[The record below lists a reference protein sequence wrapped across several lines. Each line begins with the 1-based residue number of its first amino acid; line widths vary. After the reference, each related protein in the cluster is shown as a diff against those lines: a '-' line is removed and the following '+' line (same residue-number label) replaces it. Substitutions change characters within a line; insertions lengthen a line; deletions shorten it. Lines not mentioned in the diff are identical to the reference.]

1 MSGPV
6 AVEDAA
12 ASAECG
18 VAPRELTLEISPSR
32 EARIDGQTVRRALPR
47 RGRRTVGAWCFA
59 DHMGPSRIDIGPG
72 LGIGPHPHIGLQTV
86 TWLLAGEV
94 LHRDSLGYEQAI
106 RPGQLN
112 LMTAGNGV
120 AHAEE
125 TPVGAPAELH
135 GIQLW
140 VAQPDRT
147 RHGEPAFEHHSELPV
162 IRVGEAIATVMV
174 GEFAGI
180 TSPARRDTAHMGAEL
195 ALRAGS
201 TVAPLRP
208 DYEHAV
214 VVLEGAVRIGD
225 AVITPGNL
233 AYLGEHR
240 QELRLDAEGPTRLI
254 LLGGVPFESPILMWW
269 NFVGRT
275 QEEIDAASE
284 AWRLDDG
291 RFGAVASDLARI
303 PAPPTPWAK
312 SAP

>member
-32 EARIDGQTVRRALPR
+32 EARVDGQTVRRALPR

-59 DHMGPSRIDIGPG
+59 DHIGPSRIDIGPG

-94 LHRDSLGYEQAI
+94 LHRDSLGYEQVI

-162 IRVGEAIATVMV
+162 IRVGEAMATVMV

-201 TVAPLRP
+201 TVAPLRH

>member
-59 DHMGPSRIDIGPG
+59 DHIGPSRIDIGPG

-94 LHRDSLGYEQAI
+94 LHRDSLGYEQVI

>member
-18 VAPRELTLEISPSR
+18 VAPHELTLEISPSR
-32 EARIDGQTVRRALPR
+32 EARVDGQTVRRALPR

-59 DHMGPSRIDIGPG
+59 DHIGPSRIDIGPG

-94 LHRDSLGYEQAI
+94 LHRDSLGYEQVI

-162 IRVGEAIATVMV
+162 IRVGEAMATVMV